1 MQKSKKIVVISSKGG
16 VGKSTVS
23 MQIVIPYLYK
33 DSGDSVV
40 RYYECD
46 DENKETQSYLH
57 SKITEKKSI
66 NMSDKLVLGDSLIE
80 AIHGDGS
87 SCIDVGGNKSTTMVI
102 DSLSENGLL
111 FFIDLVV
118 IPLLD
123 GEQDAINAINIY
135 KQLKEL
141 NPDLKFLFALNRA
154 RNIEQTHYQF
164 DNFFGDVRGVFEN
177 RYEVQREL
185 QEYEKDNYI
194 SILDDNIIKY
204 SRRFGITIYEIS
216 KDKRDFITEMQT
228 NKELS
233 MREKK
238 LLSLKYYLQ
247 TSSYKYVDDV
257 LNKAFDKIDLIIK

>member
-1 MQKSKKIVVISSKGG
+1 MGKSKKVIVISSKGG

-23 MQIVIPYLYK
+23 MQIVIPFLYEYNNEK
-33 DSGDSVV
+33 IV

-46 DENKETQSYLH
+46 DENKETQSYEH
-57 SKITEKKSI
+57 SKLADRKSI
-66 NMSDKLVLGDSLIE
+66 NMSDKLLLSDSLIE
-80 AIHGDGS
+80 AIHTEDC

-102 DSLSENGLL
+102 NSLSDNGLL

-123 GEQDAINAINIY
+123 GEQDAINAINVY
-135 KQLKEL
+135 QQLKSL
-141 NPDLKFLFALNRA
+141 NPDLKFVFALNRA
-154 RNIEQTHYQF
+154 RSMEQIHYQF

-177 RYEVQREL
+177 KYEIQRILDEN
-185 QEYEKDNYI
+185 EKDNYI
-194 SILDDNIIKY
+194 SILDENIIKY
-204 SRRFGITIYEIS
+204 SRKFGITIYEIS
-216 KDKRDFITEMQT
+216 KDKRDFITEMQN

-247 TSSYKYVDDV
+247 TSSYKYVDEV
-257 LNKAFDKIDLIIK
+257 LNKAFEKIKTIV